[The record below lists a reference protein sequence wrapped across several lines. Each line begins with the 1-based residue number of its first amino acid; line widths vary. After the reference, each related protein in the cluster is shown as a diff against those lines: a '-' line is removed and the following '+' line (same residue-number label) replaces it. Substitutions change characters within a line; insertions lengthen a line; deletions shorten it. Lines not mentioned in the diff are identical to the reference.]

1 MTYNQFKA
9 KYLGKY
15 VDFDGSYGAQC
26 VDLFRFYI
34 RDVMTTPQPNGVT
47 GAADFWANYATDPN
61 LNQYF
66 NKISNTPDGLPSQG
80 DVVIWNKKYG
90 PFGHIAVV
98 DSADINSVTCLSQN
112 DPTGQPTILKTYKYT
127 NIYGWLQ
134 PKESMTDTIAVEKKV
149 FEELVG
155 KSAKAD
161 EFARIGFTS
170 AAQVEQLIRD
180 HKTEIDNKNAEITSH
195 RSAAEEARKS
205 LNELIVA
212 CSKALNTVQEMEQI
226 KGALAKL
233 DADLDLLDTLQRQ
246 YAELQLHSAE
256 QQEDLRKEIAVL
268 KGLLEH
274 SDQLAGSSVQ
284 QILREIIRRLRNYLG
299 A

>member
-1 MTYNQFKA
+1 
-9 KYLGKY
+9 
-15 VDFDGSYGAQC
+15 
-26 VDLFRFYI
+26 
-34 RDVMTTPQPNGVT
+34 
-47 GAADFWANYATDPN
+47 
-61 LNQYF
+61 
-66 NKISNTPDGLPSQG
+66 
-80 DVVIWNKKYG
+80 
-90 PFGHIAVV
+90 
-98 DSADINSVTCLSQN
+98 
-112 DPTGQPTILKTYKYT
+112 
-127 NIYGWLQ
+127 
-134 PKESMTDTIAVEKKV
+134 MTDTIAVEKKV

-299 A
+299 V

>member
-1 MTYNQFKA
+1 MTLDQFVKKYNGKFVEYHSFDPSA
-9 KYLGKY
+9 KN
-15 VDFDGSYGAQC
+15 QC
-26 VDLFRFYI
+26 VDL
-34 RDVMTTPQPNGVT
+34 
-47 GAADFWANYATDPN
+47 A
-61 LNQYF
+61 NQYIVEVLGLTPIIGTNAQDFPKKAGKDF
-66 NKISNTPDGLPSQG
+66 NYILNTPTGVPEKG
-80 DVVIWNKKYG
+80 DLVIFKSADNV
-90 PFGHIAVV
+90 GHISIFLQGSTSLFTSF
-98 DSADINSVTCLSQN
+98 DQN
-112 DPTGQPTILKTYKYT
+112 YPTGSPCKTVQHNYR
-127 NIYGWLQ
+127 NVLGWLQ